1 MATTTDNWT
10 RITTTLPHPL
20 PSSAARTHTLT
31 SRLLIRPLVAS
42 DLDGF
47 HLLASN
53 HEVMKWTV
61 AGRAHT
67 NHEETREK
75 LNQFLPPNDLK
86 TFNCAICLR
95 ETGEFVGIGGV
106 HQFSQVV
113 EEKAGLGSEPNPQ
126 HGYGWA
132 ELGYLMRQEYWGKG
146 LATEFVMAFLGMWEQ
161 LPRESVEVEVKI
173 KSVVEGGGECGD
185 GASASASAKE
195 ALIAIVDRTNVASQ
209 RILQKCGFERFDDFT
224 EKDGKGPGKS
234 VELISYRYFP
244 NVHK

>member
-1 MATTTDNWT
+1 MATINTTDNWT

-20 PSSAARTHTLT
+20 PSSANRTSTLT
-31 SRLLIRPLVAS
+31 SRLLIRPLAAS

-53 HEVMKWTV
+53 YEVMKWTA

-67 NHEETREK
+67 NLEETRKK
-75 LNQFLPPNDLK
+75 LNQFLPPNDTK

-113 EEKAGLGSEPNPQ
+113 DEGFDGVSNPQ
-126 HGYGWA
+126 QGYGWP
-132 ELGYLMRQEYWGKG
+132 ELGYLMKQEYWGKG

-161 LPRESVEVEVKI
+161 LHRASVQVEVKT
-173 KSVVEGGGECGD
+173 KSLVDDGGDCGD
-185 GASASASAKE
+185 GASASSKE
-195 ALIAIVDRTNVASQ
+195 VLIAIIDRTNVASQ
-209 RILQKCGFERFDDFT
+209 RILQKCGIERFDDFT
-224 EKDGKGPGKS
+224 EQDEKDPEKS
-234 VELISYRYFP
+234 VELLSYRYFP
-244 NVHK
+244 NDHK

>member
-1 MATTTDNWT
+1 MATTTDNWA

-20 PSSAARTHTLT
+20 PSSADRTPTLT
-31 SRLLIRPLVAS
+31 SRLLIRPLAAT

-53 HEVMKWTV
+53 YEVMKWTA

-67 NHEETREK
+67 DHEETRKK

-113 EEKAGLGSEPNPQ
+113 EEEEEEEKLHSVLNPQ
-126 HGYGWA
+126 HGYGWP

-146 LATEFVMAFLGMWEQ
+146 LATEFVMAFLGMWKQ
-161 LPRESVEVEVKI
+161 LHRARVEVEVKT
-173 KSVVEGGGECGD
+173 KGLVDD
-185 GASASASAKE
+185 GTSASAKE
-195 ALIAIVDRTNVASQ
+195 VLIAIVDRTNVASQ

-224 EKDGKGPGKS
+224 EKDGEDPDKS
-234 VELISYRYFP
+234 VELISYRHFP
-244 NVHK
+244 NDYR